1 MTAGLSE
8 GPGGGAGQN
17 CAPSPPGQAGQG
29 GQAVQE
35 QSPHRTELAEGQAGQ
50 RFSAETTTDPTQ
62 FTDSRSSNWPK
73 VTVMLAVRRP
83 PPRRG
88 PERPHGPDRGPTLA
102 TVAPFEA

>member
-50 RFSAETTTDPTQ
+50 RFREETTTDPNQ
-62 FTDSRSSNWPK
+62 LTDSRSSNWPK
-73 VTVMLAVRRP
+73 VTVKLAARRP
-83 PPRRG
+83 PPRCRA
-88 PERPHGPDRGPTLA
+88 ERPRDPDRGPTLA
-102 TVAPFEA
+102 TVAPF